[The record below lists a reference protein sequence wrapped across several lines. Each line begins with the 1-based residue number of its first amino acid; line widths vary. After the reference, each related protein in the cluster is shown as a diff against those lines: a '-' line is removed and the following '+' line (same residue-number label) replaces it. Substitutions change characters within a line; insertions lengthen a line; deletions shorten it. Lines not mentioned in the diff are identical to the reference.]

1 MEQINNRLQ
10 VLTGLPLWDAQCFAQ
25 IVWFQFGQSHYT
37 LNIDGTMTRKVGDYV
52 LHIQGRWYISDASG
66 ATVIEYDPSV
76 TARYEPQKP
85 PYDENGD
92 LTDQDE
98 RINRFLGA
106 WAAKAPIVEQVHVD
120 QTGNIQLQL
129 TGHYTLTTSL
139 ETAEGD
145 DHWRLGQPLT
155 QIPDIVV
162 YKQSPP
168 A

>member
-10 VLTGLPLWDAQCFAQ
+10 VLMGLPLWDAQCFAQ
-25 IVWFQFGQSHYT
+25 IAWFQFGQCHDT
-37 LNIDGTMTRKVGDYV
+37 LNIDGAMNRKVGDYV
-52 LHIQGRWYISDASG
+52 LHIQGQWYISDASG

-76 TARYEPQKP
+76 AGRYEPQKQ
-85 PYDENGD
+85 NRD

-98 RINRFLGA
+98 RINQFLGA
-106 WAAKAPIVEQVHVD
+106 WAAKTLIVEQVHVD
-120 QTGNIQLQL
+120 QTGNIQLQF
-129 TGHYTLTTSL
+129 TGQYTLTTSL

-155 QIPDIVV
+155 QTPDIVV
-162 YKQSPP
+162 YKQSP